1 MIRQMFLR
9 YPLQRG
15 KTSEKIPKIPLS
27 FFPYRQD
34 KGKNT
39 HCIKKAIPFHNKEQD
54 G

>member
-27 FFPYRQD
+27 FFRIERI
-34 KGKNT
+34 KTKT
-39 HCIKKAIPFHNKEQD
+39 HTLHKESHPIP
-54 G
+54 